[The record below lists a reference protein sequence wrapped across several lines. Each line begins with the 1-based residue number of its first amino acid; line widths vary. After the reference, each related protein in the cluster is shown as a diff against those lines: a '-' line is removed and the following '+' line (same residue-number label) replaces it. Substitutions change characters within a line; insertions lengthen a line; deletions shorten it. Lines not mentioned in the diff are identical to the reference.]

1 MPHVKIGYP
10 HKAPDGTKR
19 TQGETVYVSSSE
31 AEGIVADGKGKIVKV
46 SAEEAVK
53 IAEASK
59 PKADKPKA
67 KVVSEPG
74 PELDAAPTAS
84 KPLPKRPT
92 PAKTEKPTDG

>member
-59 PKADKPKA
+59 PKDDKP
-67 KVVSEPG
+67 
-74 PELDAAPTAS
+74 APKEES
-84 KPLPKRPT
+84 PKPLPKRPA
-92 PAKTEKPTDG
+92 PAKTEKPTDA

>member
-19 TQGETVYVSSSE
+19 TQGETVYVSSTE
-31 AEGIVADGKGKIVKV
+31 AEGIVADGKGKVVKV
-46 SAEEAVK
+46 SPKEAVK

-59 PKADKPKA
+59 PKDDKP
-67 KVVSEPG
+67 
-74 PELDAAPTAS
+74 APKQEEAP

-92 PAKTEKPTDG
+92 PKKDEPTDG

>member
-19 TQGETVYVSSSE
+19 VQGETVYVSSAE

-46 SAEEAVK
+46 SPKEAVK
-53 IAEASK
+53 IAEAAK

-67 KVVSEPG
+67 KE
-74 PELDAAPTAS
+74 EAPKS
-84 KPLPKRPT
+84 LPKRPV
-92 PAKTEKPTDG
+92 AKKDEPSDG